1 MAHKRVK
8 VILIIIVVCCV
19 IFFVKKK
26 LSGFSSELNV
36 LDTPLV
42 KCCDDPPTGFYRDG
56 RCVTGPEDSGT
67 HVVCSVVTKEFLD
80 FTLSRG
86 NDLLTPRPGFPGLK
100 AGSRWCLCALRWR
113 EALEA
118 GYAPPVVMEAT
129 SNAVLK
135 YTTLAALQAHTYRNN
150 NS

>member
-1 MAHKRVK
+1 M
-8 VILIIIVVCCV
+8 IVVVLCCV
-19 IFFVKKK
+19 ILFFRKY
-26 LSGFSSELNV
+26 SGFTDNLNV
-36 LDTPLV
+36 LGTPLI

-56 RCVTGPEDSGT
+56 RCVTGPEDTGT

-86 NDLLTPRPGFPGLK
+86 NDLITPRPDARFPGLK

-118 GYAPPVVMEAT
+118 GVAPPVVLDAT
-129 SNAVLK
+129 SSAVLK
-135 YTTLAALQAHTYRNN
+135 YTTLSALQAHAY
-150 NS
+150 

>member
-1 MAHKRVK
+1 VHKRV
-8 VILIIIVVCCV
+8 IIITIVVCCV
-19 IFFVKKK
+19 VLFVKK
-26 LSGFSSELNV
+26 LSGFSTELNV
-36 LDTPLV
+36 LGTPLV

-56 RCVTGPEDSGT
+56 QCVTGPEDSGT

-86 NDLLTPRPGFPGLK
+86 NDLVTPRPGFPGLK
-100 AGSRWCLCALRWR
+100 PGSRWCLCALRWR

-118 GYAPPVVMEAT
+118 GYAPPVVLDST
-129 SNAVLK
+129 SNAALK
-135 YTTLAALQAHTYRNN
+135 YTTLSALQAHAYRNN